1 MRKLPRDEIDRKVK
15 EAARV
20 LGMTELLE
28 RKPRELSGGQQQRV
42 ALGRALVRDPAVFLM
57 DEPLSNLD
65 AKLRAQMRSEIKR
78 FHQDLKA
85 TIIYVT
91 HDQLEAVTMADK
103 MAVMNGGY
111 LQQYNSPA
119 QVFAHPVNMFVA
131 SFIGSPAMSLIPLE
145 ASTANGATVLTSAE
159 GWSLELSQLNARK
172 VQRATTRKVVL
183 GARHSTIKL
192 HKSAVPGAIPAKAY
206 TVEPTGDVTFVQAL
220 LSGAIV
226 NISVSPNVAVA
237 PDEQIWLEFDQERT
251 HLFDGETEMALK
263 AD

>member
-1 MRKLPRDEIDRKVK
+1 L
-15 EAARV
+15 RV
-20 LGMTELLE
+20 
-28 RKPRELSGGQQQRV
+28 
-42 ALGRALVRDPAVFLM
+42 
-57 DEPLSNLD
+57 
-65 AKLRAQMRSEIKR
+65 QMRSEIKR

-111 LQQYNSPA
+111 LQQYDSPA

-145 ASTANGATVLTSAE
+145 ASTANGDTVLTSAE
-159 GWSLELSQLNARK
+159 GWSLGLSQLNARK
-172 VQRATTRKVVL
+172 VQRATTKKVVL

-206 TVEPTGDVTFVQAL
+206 TVEPTGDVTFVQAF
-220 LSGAIV
+220 LSGALV
-226 NISVSPNVAVA
+226 NISVSPNVAIA
-237 PDEQIWLEFDQERT
+237 PDEQIWLEFDQERM

-263 AD
+263 AA